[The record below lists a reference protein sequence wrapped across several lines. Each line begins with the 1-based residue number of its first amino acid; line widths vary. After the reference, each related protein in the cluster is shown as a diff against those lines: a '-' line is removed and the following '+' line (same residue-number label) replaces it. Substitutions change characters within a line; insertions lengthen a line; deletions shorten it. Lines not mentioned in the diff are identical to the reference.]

1 MRMRRAR
8 APRCRHRALGPP
20 PRCRTPLFSGGARV
34 STPRTMLP
42 CLLFAAVVA
51 ALPQASAEQV
61 FSVFNFGARGD
72 GKHNDTAAIQA
83 ALDRAAAAGGG
94 VAHLPANGTFLT
106 GGGLNALGH
115 AYDGVTLRVDG
126 AVTIPGPAAKP
137 LWSTPAQCGT
147 AEHVKGSG
155 GKGTDPRRRA
165 LPCIHIS
172 CPRPVRSTNF
182 ALW

>member
-1 MRMRRAR
+1 MA
-8 APRCRHRALGPP
+8 
-20 PRCRTPLFSGGARV
+20 
-34 STPRTMLP
+34 
-42 CLLFAAVVA
+42 A
-51 ALPQASAEQV
+51 ALPQATTSAEQQIY
-61 FSVFNFGARGD
+61 SVYHFGARGD

-83 ALDRAAAAGGG
+83 AMDRAAAAGGG
-94 VAHLPANGTFLT
+94 VAYLPANGTYLT

>member
-1 MRMRRAR
+1 
-8 APRCRHRALGPP
+8 
-20 PRCRTPLFSGGARV
+20 
-34 STPRTMLP
+34 MLSY
-42 CLLFAAVVA
+42 LLFAAVVA
-51 ALPQASAEQV
+51 ALPQASAEKV

-155 GKGTDPRRRA
+155 GKGTDQRRLA
-165 LPCIHIS
+165 LHAHVLPAPCPAH
-172 CPRPVRSTNF
+172 
-182 ALW
+182 

>member
-1 MRMRRAR
+1 
-8 APRCRHRALGPP
+8 
-20 PRCRTPLFSGGARV
+20 
-34 STPRTMLP
+34 MLSY
-42 CLLFAAVVA
+42 LLFAAVVA
-51 ALPQASAEQV
+51 ALPQASAEKV

-155 GKGTDPRRRA
+155 GKGTDQRRPA
-165 LPCIHIS
+165 LHAHVLPAPCPAH
-172 CPRPVRSTNF
+172 
-182 ALW
+182 

>member
-1 MRMRRAR
+1 MTARRQPLALKHSCMRTWPA
-8 APRCRHRALGPP
+8 
-20 PRCRTPLFSGGARV
+20 
-34 STPRTMLP
+34 
-42 CLLFAAVVA
+42 
-51 ALPQASAEQV
+51 
-61 FSVFNFGARGD
+61 GD
-72 GKHNDTAAIQA
+72 GKSNDTAAIQRTI
-83 ALDRAAAAGGG
+83 DAAAAAGGGGG
-94 VAHLPANGTFLT
+94 VAHLPDNGTYLT
-106 GGGLNALGH
+106 GGGLHVLGH

-126 AVTIPGPAAKP
+126 AVTIPGQTAKP
-137 LWSTPAQCGT
+137 AWSTPEQCGS